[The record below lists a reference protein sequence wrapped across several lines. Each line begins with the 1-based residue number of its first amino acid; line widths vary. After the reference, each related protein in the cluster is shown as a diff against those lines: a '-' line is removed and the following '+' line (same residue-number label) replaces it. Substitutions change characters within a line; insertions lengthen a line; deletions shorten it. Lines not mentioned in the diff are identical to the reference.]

1 MEDVMW
7 LIRSLD
13 SFRAF
18 KSFLDLSS
26 SSLTFLF
33 NLISIIILCISFFV

>member
-26 SSLTFLF
+26 SSLSFLF
-33 NLISIIILCISFFV
+33 NLISIIILCIPFFV